1 MSRLEHAIWDGAVL
15 RVPYLICLPLLR
27 QITCGGFG
35 LVVSTHGLFSSVFLL
50 GFMGQIYVS
59 VVTQDRQF

>member
-1 MSRLEHAIWDGAVL
+1 MQFGMAPSFA
-15 RVPYLICLPLLR
+15 YLILFASPLLR